1 MNEVKPKVEII
12 SHTPCPEHVIETA
25 LLQCRESVE
34 NIEEKRA
41 KKTVEE
47 RIRGIFET
55 DPPHLGIL
63 EHASATFRVTGVSR
77 AFSHQL
83 VRHRI
88 ASYAQMSQ
96 RAVPVEKMGICIPPT
111 FDKEDRL
118 NYLALV
124 ALSEAVYKK
133 MIGKSIPLEDARF
146 CLLNGVETQVVITMN
161 FRSWI
166 HFLRLRLDK
175 HAQWEIRFVAEEI
188 WSILKGFA
196 PNVFDE
202 TRMMY
207 WE

>member
-12 SHTPCPEHVIETA
+12 AWTPNPEYVIETA

-34 NIEEKRA
+34 NLQKKRV
-41 KKTVEE
+41 KKEISE
-47 RIRGIFET
+47 RIKEIFMT
-55 DPPHLGIL
+55 NPPHLGVL

-96 RAVPVEKMGICIPPT
+96 RAVPVEKMGICIPQT
-111 FDKEDRL
+111 FDAEDRT
-118 NYLALV
+118 NYLTLV
-124 ALSEAVYKK
+124 ELSENLYKK
-133 MIGKSIPLEDARF
+133 LVNKSIPLEDARF

-166 HFLRLRLDK
+166 HFLRLRLDRT
-175 HAQWEIRFVAEEI
+175 AQWEIRFIAEEI
-188 WSILKGFA
+188 LRILKSIA

-202 TRMMY
+202 ERMKY